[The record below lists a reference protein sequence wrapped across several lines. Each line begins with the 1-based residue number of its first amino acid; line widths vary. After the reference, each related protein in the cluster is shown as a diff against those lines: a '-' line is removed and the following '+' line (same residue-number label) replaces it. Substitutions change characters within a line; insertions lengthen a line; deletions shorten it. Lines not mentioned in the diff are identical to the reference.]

1 MPLFGDMQIE
11 LVSYVKMCPNFKTDA
26 DKWTCAGGNAEEK
39 IISQYNLLSKMDTI
53 RVEHLHYISELAR
66 YNNEVSSSNS
76 MNLSNARSLE
86 QECFILTDIR
96 FYIILV
102 VWIIE
107 ILLG

>member
-1 MPLFGDMQIE
+1 MQIE

-66 YNNEVSSSNS
+66 YNNEVRCHNKSKSVPHSSRNS
-76 MNLSNARSLE
+76 ILNTSRSVS
-86 QECFILTDIR
+86 
-96 FYIILV
+96 Y
-102 VWIIE
+102 
-107 ILLG
+107 